1 MLHRIP
7 IEQFGP
13 RGAVMG
19 HAVETCI
26 HCGFCL
32 PTCPTYEVLGDE
44 ADSPRGRIILMKE
57 VLEGKLSAADAAPH
71 IDRCLGC
78 VACQTHCPSGVEYGN
93 LLSSYRSLE
102 QSKSVPS
109 RSFAMRLRRQ
119 LASWTLPYPKR
130 FSLAMRLGK
139 IGRKLAF
146 ITPKALHPMLE
157 LVPDSL
163 PPAESTP
170 AVSPAVGKE
179 RGRVMLHIGC
189 AAQVLRP
196 DITSATIRVLNQNGI
211 TVLIP
216 QAQVCCG
223 ALHWHIGDS
232 KSAMK
237 MAGKNLS
244 AFGDGDEPIITTAAG
259 CGSGMHEYPL
269 IMAGDKNIDSAT
281 RFASRVV
288 DISVYLDQ
296 IGIVPPPAVK
306 TLRIAYHDA
315 CHLAH
320 AQKVRKPP
328 RSLLRLIP
336 GVELVDLQ
344 ESDLCCGS
352 AGTYNI
358 DQPEIAAQLGQRK
371 VANVVASKCHV
382 VALGNIGCQIQ
393 IEQHLAKSGHKIP
406 VLHTIQILDQ
416 AYRGELSVNQTT
428 SEQNQI

>member
-119 LASWTLPYPKR
+119 LASWTLLYPKR

-146 ITPKALHPMLE
+146 ITP
-157 LVPDSL
+157 
-163 PPAESTP
+163 
-170 AVSPAVGKE
+170 
-179 RGRVMLHIGC
+179 
-189 AAQVLRP
+189 
-196 DITSATIRVLNQNGI
+196 
-211 TVLIP
+211 
-216 QAQVCCG
+216 
-223 ALHWHIGDS
+223 
-232 KSAMK
+232 
-237 MAGKNLS
+237 
-244 AFGDGDEPIITTAAG
+244 
-259 CGSGMHEYPL
+259 
-269 IMAGDKNIDSAT
+269 
-281 RFASRVV
+281 
-288 DISVYLDQ
+288 
-296 IGIVPPPAVK
+296 
-306 TLRIAYHDA
+306 
-315 CHLAH
+315 
-320 AQKVRKPP
+320 
-328 RSLLRLIP
+328 
-336 GVELVDLQ
+336 
-344 ESDLCCGS
+344 
-352 AGTYNI
+352 
-358 DQPEIAAQLGQRK
+358 
-371 VANVVASKCHV
+371 
-382 VALGNIGCQIQ
+382 
-393 IEQHLAKSGHKIP
+393 
-406 VLHTIQILDQ
+406 
-416 AYRGELSVNQTT
+416 
-428 SEQNQI
+428 